1 MLLEDVVI
9 WNSHQLQCHGRKT
22 ALSNGSKEQ
31 LAAVFTWRL
40 VILTKTGIKLG
51 FLLPHSL
58 HFKFWGC
65 VCEHDR
71 NSHENIM
78 GKKDASGS
86 LYQPA

>member
-58 HFKFWGC
+58 HFKFW
-65 VCEHDR
+65 
-71 NSHENIM
+71 
-78 GKKDASGS
+78 DAFVNMTVTAMKISWEKRMLRVVIS
-86 LYQPA
+86 AA